1 MGACLPLLIEEIN
14 DISDKSNFLCPV
26 SPWIG
31 TPDFFVSPYI
41 KLKRNSI
48 GNRYPRTRFPGE
60 LCMEYRNPGPAWIL
74 YPLPTRRLYATTINS
89 KHLCEGSRVLGK
101 GDLFLCQRLGGK
113 ESLIPW
119 QRVAECPCSI
129 RASVYLLRTP
139 QSDWLAKSLI
149 VFAKK
154 IIVSQIANPSCR
166 EEESRRLLRRQILLG
181 DSADSSWV
189 VRGLFVKCLRTLPG
203 LLCFAARESAYIRNS
218 TEKRKILGSPVP

>member
-119 QRVAECPCSI
+119 QRVAECPALSAHQCICCVPTKRLTCEVANRI
-129 RASVYLLRTP
+129 RKEDHRFP
-139 QSDWLAKSLI
+139 
-149 VFAKK
+149 
-154 IIVSQIANPSCR
+154 NR
-166 EEESRRLLRRQILLG
+166 
-181 DSADSSWV
+181 
-189 VRGLFVKCLRTLPG
+189 
-203 LLCFAARESAYIRNS
+203 
-218 TEKRKILGSPVP
+218 